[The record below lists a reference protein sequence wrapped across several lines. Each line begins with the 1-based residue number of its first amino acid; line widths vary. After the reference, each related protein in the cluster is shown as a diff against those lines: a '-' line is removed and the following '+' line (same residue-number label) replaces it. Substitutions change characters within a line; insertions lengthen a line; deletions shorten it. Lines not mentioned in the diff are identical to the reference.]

1 MGQRFWQTM
10 FDCRRVSITRATLGD
25 MASSRSR
32 GTFAR
37 HVGLIPISGM
47 ALPTLPA
54 SSMGFAHLTLQT
66 SKFLSLFTT

>member
-1 MGQRFWQTM
+1 MGQSFWQTM
-10 FDCRRVSITRATLGD
+10 FDCQRVSITLATLGD
-25 MASSRSR
+25 MASWKSR

-37 HVGLIPISGM
+37 HVGSQFLVWHF
-47 ALPTLPA
+47 PTIPA